1 MVRKVNWSMK
11 CQTFSNCNFDV
22 GRAVQLRRPGNRC
35 QFVEAGYLVDGH
47 FSETPLAGLNWVFV
61 GTWPGDMAAGNGREM
76 IAIDERANYD
86 QREALR
92 QILLGE
98 VGEPGSNHFS
108 VVNGWCNEVLEPIFA
123 PIHFEIDVEACRA
136 NLEVL
141 NLLKA
146 KGEPAETSVETE
158 PYHIALTRPA
168 CGLEFTYEEI
178 GSGTAS
184 VSGQLAMELP
194 TAQAQF
200 CVHHYDQDGL
210 VSA

>member
-1 MVRKVNWSMK
+1 MSRKVNWSMK
-11 CQTFSNCNFDV
+11 CHTFSNCNFAI
-22 GRAVQLRRPGNRC
+22 GRHGQRPMPGDQL
-35 QFVEAGYLVDGH
+35 QYLEAGYLVDGH

-61 GTWPGDMAAGNGREM
+61 GIWSDSVEAGNGCEM
-76 IAIDERANYD
+76 IAIDERATYD

-108 VVNGWCNEVLEPIFA
+108 VVNGFCDEVVDPIYA
-123 PIHFEIDVEACRA
+123 PIDFHIDVEARCA

-141 NLLKA
+141 NLIKA
-146 KGEPAETSVETE
+146 KGEPLCAPAEAV
-158 PYHIALTRPA
+158 PYHIALTRPE

-178 GSGTAS
+178 GSGIAT
-184 VSGQLAMELP
+184 VSGQLAMDL
-194 TAQAQF
+194 ANARAQF